1 MKPKLLNVILQVFIV
16 VLCAWDAACTQFL
29 IKINMTGE
37 ANPLMAPVI
46 EMSGW
51 TVVWAVKLGLGVVFA
66 CALPAL
72 VKSIWGRLLVAT
84 VYVAYSFIAI
94 IHLGLLTFLHFPP

>member
-1 MKPKLLNVILQVFIV
+1 MKPKLLNVILQVFII

-29 IKINMTGE
+29 IKTNMTGE

-51 TVVWAVKLGLGVVFA
+51 TVVWAVKLGLGIVFA
-66 CALPAL
+66 YALPAL
-72 VKSIWGRLLVAT
+72 VKSTWGRLLVAM
-84 VYVAYSFIAI
+84 VYTAYSFIAVL
-94 IHLGLLTFLHFPP
+94 HLGLISFLHFPT